1 MQKFL
6 ILFCVLIL
14 TIFFCCFSKQ
24 EEQKVIL
31 KFSSWGSQSEIALI
45 EPLLKEFEH
54 NNPNIKIEFLHI
66 PQNYFQKLHLLFA
79 SNLAPDIIF
88 INNHYIPKYA
98 EKNLLEDLTSYI
110 DKQDYFSKPI
120 ECLTYN
126 GRIYAVPRDVSN
138 LVIYYNKTLFDKYNI
153 PYPKQNWTLEEYIN
167 IGKTF
172 AKNGIW
178 GISFETDAIFWLPYL
193 MSNGAGILSDD
204 GKQLIINSEK
214 ALNSLD
220 LYADLA
226 NKYHIAPQ
234 KSDSASLTMAQL
246 FLQQKLAM
254 HLSGRW
260 LVPKYRKEAIFD
272 WDIAQFPQGV
282 NGSVVNIDASGYAI
296 SKTSKHKTE
305 ALKFIEFITSKD
317 SLEYL
322 TQSGLIIPAR
332 VDVANSNIFLD
343 NKKPLNAKAFI
354 DTIETGKITPVNTE
368 YQLLIDNLNKKL
380 EPLFLNKNK
389 ARELKL
395 SSKE

>member
-1 MQKFL
+1 
-6 ILFCVLIL
+6 
-14 TIFFCCFSKQ
+14 
-24 EEQKVIL
+24 
-31 KFSSWGSQSEIALI
+31 
-45 EPLLKEFEH
+45 
-54 NNPNIKIEFLHI
+54 
-66 PQNYFQKLHLLFA
+66 
-79 SNLAPDIIF
+79 
-88 INNHYIPKYA
+88 
-98 EKNLLEDLTSYI
+98 
-110 DKQDYFSKPI
+110 
-120 ECLTYN
+120 
-126 GRIYAVPRDVSN
+126 
-138 LVIYYNKTLFDKYNI
+138 
-153 PYPKQNWTLEEYIN
+153 
-167 IGKTF
+167 
-172 AKNGIW
+172 
-178 GISFETDAIFWLPYL
+178 